1 MGKNKRYNRK
11 SEQMYEQLETLGV
24 MAELKGLEYPAGV
37 IKRGWD
43 IILLNQFH
51 DIIPGSA
58 IGPVYEQTDRE
69 YEEIL
74 KSGAETALHLAEG
87 MGSRICGQD
96 KDTRREE
103 PEEQKPEEQKII
115 VFNTQGYERED
126 TVTVSGVAQG
136 RRHMPATAWDT
147 GLRSSMWERIR
158 LYFTQRGFLPAVML
172 CTALW
177 GQRIV

>member
-1 MGKNKRYNRK
+1 
-11 SEQMYEQLETLGV
+11 MYEQLETLGV

-103 PEEQKPEEQKII
+103 PEEQKPEEHKII
-115 VFNTQGYERED
+115 VFNTQGYERLGISAGSQ
-126 TVTVSGVAQG
+126 SGSWH
-136 RRHMPATAWDT
+136 RAT
-147 GLRSSMWERIR
+147 IQK
-158 LYFTQRGFLPAVML
+158 LYPSKHCLHR
-172 CTALW
+172 
-177 GQRIV
+177 

>member
-1 MGKNKRYNRK
+1 M
-11 SEQMYEQLETLGV
+11 
-24 MAELKGLEYPAGV
+24 EYPAGG

-96 KDTRREE
+96 KDTSREE
-103 PEEQKPEEQKII
+103 PEEQNRK
-115 VFNTQGYERED
+115 N
-126 TVTVSGVAQG
+126 
-136 RRHMPATAWDT
+136 
-147 GLRSSMWERIR
+147 IR
-158 LYFTQRGFLPAVML
+158 LLF
-172 CTALW
+172 
-177 GQRIV
+177 

>member
-1 MGKNKRYNRK
+1 
-11 SEQMYEQLETLGV
+11 MYEQLETLGV

-37 IKRGWD
+37 IKGGWD

-126 TVTVSGVAQG
+126 TVTVSGVARGGGICLRLPGTQG
-136 RRHMPATAWDT
+136 SGPVCGRGYAYISRKGDSF
-147 GLRSSMWERIR
+147 LR
-158 LYFTQRGFLPAVML
+158 LCCVQPCGGRG
-172 CTALW
+172 
-177 GQRIV
+177 